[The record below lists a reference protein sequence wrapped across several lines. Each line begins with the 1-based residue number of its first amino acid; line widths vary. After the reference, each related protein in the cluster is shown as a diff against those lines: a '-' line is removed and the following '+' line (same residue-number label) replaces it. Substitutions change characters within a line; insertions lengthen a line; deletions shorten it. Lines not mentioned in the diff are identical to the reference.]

1 MPVRAVE
8 VTDVLVDG
16 AEAIVMVGD
25 RLTLISGIAL
35 ELLGF
40 LDVSRTFEEIVDALV
55 EIYGPPDGNA
65 EALVD
70 DALTALAEAGL
81 IVIEPEPKKP
91 LRFDMYFP
99 QADSAAAGSAAP
111 DSPTA

>member
-8 VTDVLVDG
+8 ATDVLVDG
-16 AEAIVMVGD
+16 DEAIVMVGD

-40 LDVSRTFEEIVDALV
+40 LYVSRTFEEIVDALV
-55 EIYGPPDGNA
+55 AIFGEPDGNA

-70 DALTALAEAGL
+70 DALTALADAGL

-99 QADSAAAGSAAP
+99 QADL
-111 DSPTA
+111 PTA